1 MEDCGSMKLKI
12 ENIKIGVRIR
22 QDSGDLSQLKRSIR
36 EVGLLSPI
44 FVNEKCELIS
54 GYRRL
59 EACRQLGWSEIEAK
73 IMDTADD
80 KVKKL
85 DFEFH
90 ENLGR
95 LNLNE
100 EERNSYNKIRRELLH
115 PPKDRFRLLKWLMR
129 IWQIIKLLFQK
140 KARDRFEEYDFQQ

>member
-1 MEDCGSMKLKI
+1 MMKLKI
-12 ENIKIGVRIR
+12 ENIKIGSRIR
-22 QDSGDLSQLKRSIR
+22 QECGDLSQLKRSIQ

-44 FVNEKCELIS
+44 IVNEKCELVS
-54 GYRRL
+54 GFRRL
-59 EACRQLGWSEIEAK
+59 EACRQLGWNEIEAK
-73 IMDTADD
+73 IVDIADD

-100 EERNSYNKIRRELLH
+100 ADQKVYHKIRHELLH
-115 PPKDRFRLLKWLMR
+115 PPQTGNRFFRWLQR
-129 IWQIIKLLFQK
+129 IWELIKSLFQRSK
-140 KARDRFEEYDFQQ
+140 EVDIEKFDVQR